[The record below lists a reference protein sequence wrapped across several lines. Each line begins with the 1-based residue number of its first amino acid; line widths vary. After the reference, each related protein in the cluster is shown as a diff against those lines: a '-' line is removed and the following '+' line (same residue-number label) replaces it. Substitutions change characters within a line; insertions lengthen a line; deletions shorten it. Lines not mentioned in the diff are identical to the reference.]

1 MDTPVRTDNDFLKK
15 IKWLMF
21 FRVLFTVF
29 LLGSTIIVQY
39 GQQLSSPNPQL
50 VLLYGINAVVLIL
63 SIGYAIILR
72 YDIYIPALAYL
83 QIVIDTVIVSLIV
96 FATGCYSSIF
106 SFLYLLVI
114 VYSSLLLS
122 RKGSMFIAAL
132 SSIQYGLMV
141 ELEFYGF
148 LKPFSLTRSLLNS
161 DNLTLVTYKIVIT
174 MIACFAVAWLSS
186 FLAEQARASR
196 KELLAMEEHVRRVE
210 RMAYMGEMAAGL
222 AHEIRNPLASL
233 TGSIQMLKEELQFPA
248 GQEKLMRIVLREAD
262 RLSLLVSD
270 FLLFAKPPSGN
281 IKEILVEEVL
291 LETLALFEND
301 ASCCRRLSITTDLI
315 PHVRIAMD
323 PIHFRQ
329 ILWNLLLNAADAIRD
344 QGNIHI
350 RMLNMQNEHVEVHI
364 TDTGHGISPEH
375 IQLIYNPFFTTKASG
390 TGLGLSIVYRLL
402 EAYGGRMDVE
412 SRIGQGTA
420 AILRLKKINDRGQK
434 SEARIKKS
442 ENRDRQKAGP
452 SSAV

>member
-1 MDTPVRTDNDFLKK
+1 MNTPVRTDNDLLKK
-15 IKWLMF
+15 IKWLMY
-21 FRVLFTVF
+21 FRVLFTTF

-39 GQQLSSPNPQL
+39 GHQLSSPNPQL
-50 VLLYGINAVVLIL
+50 VLLYGINAVVFIL
-63 SIGYAIILR
+63 SIGYAVILR

-83 QIVIDTVIVSLIV
+83 QIILDTVIVSLVV
-96 FATGCYSSIF
+96 FATGCYASIF
-106 SFLYLLVI
+106 SFIYLLVV

-122 RKGSMFIAAL
+122 RKGSMLIAAL

-148 LKPFSLTRSLLNS
+148 LKPFVAVRSPLLT
-161 DNLTLVTYKIVIT
+161 DDLTVVTYKIVIT

-186 FLAEQARASR
+186 FLAEQARSSR
-196 KELLAMEEHVRRVE
+196 IALQAMEEHVRRVD

-233 TGSIQMLKEELQFPA
+233 TGSIQLLKEELQLPA

-262 RLSLLVSD
+262 RLSALVSD

-281 IKEILVEEVL
+281 ITDIWVEEVL

-301 ASCCRRLSITTDLI
+301 PICRRRVSISTELL

-329 ILWNLLLNAADAIRD
+329 ILWNLLLNAAEAVRD

-350 RMLNMQNEHVEVHI
+350 RMQNVQNGHVEVRI
-364 TDTGHGISPEH
+364 SDTGHGISPEH
-375 IQLIYNPFFTTKASG
+375 LPLIYNPFFTTKTSG
-390 TGLGLSIVYRLL
+390 TGLGLSIVHRLL
-402 EAYGGRMDVE
+402 EAYGGSLDVE
-412 SRIGQGTA
+412 SRIGQGTV
-420 AILRLKKINDRGQK
+420 AILMLKKVN
-434 SEARIKKS
+434 EAG
-442 ENRDRQKAGP
+442 RDHK
-452 SSAV
+452 

>member
-1 MDTPVRTDNDFLKK
+1 MNTPVHTDNDLLKK
-15 IKWLMF
+15 IKWLMY
-21 FRVLFTVF
+21 FRVLFTTF

-39 GQQLSSPNPQL
+39 GHQLSSPNPQL
-50 VLLYGINAVVLIL
+50 VLLYGINAVVFIL

-83 QIVIDTVIVSLIV
+83 QIILDTVIVSLVV
-96 FATGCYSSIF
+96 FATGCYASIF
-106 SFLYLLVI
+106 SFIYLLVV

-148 LKPFSLTRSLLNS
+148 LKPFVAVRSPLLT
-161 DNLTLVTYKIVIT
+161 DDLTVVTYKIVIT

-186 FLAEQARASR
+186 FLAEQARSSR
-196 KELLAMEEHVRRVE
+196 IALLAMEEHVRRVD

-233 TGSIQMLKEELQFPA
+233 TGSIQLLKEELQLPT

-262 RLSLLVSD
+262 RLSALVSD

-281 IKEILVEEVL
+281 ITDIWVEEVL

-301 ASCCRRLSITTDLI
+301 PICCRRVSISTELL

-329 ILWNLLLNAADAIRD
+329 ILWNLLLNAAEAVRD

-350 RMLNMQNEHVEVHI
+350 RMQNVQNGHVEVRI
-364 TDTGHGISPEH
+364 SDTGHGISPEH
-375 IQLIYNPFFTTKASG
+375 LPLIYNPFFTTKTSG
-390 TGLGLSIVYRLL
+390 TGLGLSIVHRLL
-402 EAYGGRMDVE
+402 EAYGGSLDVE
-412 SRIGQGTA
+412 SRIGQGTV
-420 AILRLKKINDRGQK
+420 AILMLKKVN
-434 SEARIKKS
+434 EAG
-442 ENRDRQKAGP
+442 RDHK
-452 SSAV
+452 